1 MFSMSILFSENS
13 FHLNF
18 VLQVWLSFENIQMG
32 EGGCFKM
39 VSDHLSILGGSKA
52 DPKFRNRKF
61 TVECV
66 WFGLAVLSCRDEE
79 YIMIND

>member
-1 MFSMSILFSENS
+1 
-13 FHLNF
+13 
-18 VLQVWLSFENIQMG
+18 MG